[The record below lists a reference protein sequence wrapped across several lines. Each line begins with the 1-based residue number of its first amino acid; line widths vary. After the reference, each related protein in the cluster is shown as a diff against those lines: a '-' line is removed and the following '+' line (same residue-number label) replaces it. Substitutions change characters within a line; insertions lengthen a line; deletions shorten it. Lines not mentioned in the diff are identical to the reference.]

1 MKANA
6 AASPN
11 AEHAGFAVPGRKSL
25 KSSFAG
31 RKGTGVRATQS
42 EREELQGK
50 GGE

>member
-31 RKGTGVRATQS
+31 RKGTGVQIGRAHV
-42 EREELQGK
+42 
-50 GGE
+50 